1 MHESRRQATL
11 EEILTAVKSKRYTR
25 TRLDRMVMCAFLG
38 ITAADLQMQPP
49 YVRVLGFSDAGRS
62 ILGHQRESGFLRNIG
77 EDTRQEYQLLER
89 RCTALYGL
97 FARLPEPPDA
107 EERYRVIRK

>member
-1 MHESRRQATL
+1 
-11 EEILTAVKSKRYTR
+11 
-25 TRLDRMVMCAFLG
+25 
-38 ITAADLQMQPP
+38 
-49 YVRVLGFSDAGRS
+49 VLGFSDAGRS
-62 ILGHQRESGFLRNIG
+62 ILGRHRDSGFLRNIG

-97 FARLPEPPDA
+97 FAQLPEPPDA